1 MMRTGALA
9 LAMLLAAC
17 DGGSGAGSGPA
28 GRPGSGAGSASAGDV
43 RETVATLALAAG
55 GPGNC
60 SARWDGQP
68 ATPQQVLDRSIAA
81 VGQAIER
88 AGSIANLTAETVPAV
103 AVTAPASLAF
113 SCVDSFLAQVRRSGV
128 ATLLLSVDGSGEAA
142 LADFT
147 LSDIGAPPPSVVLA
161 VGGGGRLTWNG
172 EAVSS
177 DAIEERV
184 RELSGPAAAEMETPA
199 GELEVRPAREATYGQ
214 VHDVLRAVR
223 SARIRAALLLPSVP
237 PNRPSARAP
246 LPPPRPP
253 STNQASGNEAEP
265 RP

>member
-1 MMRTGALA
+1 MRTGALA

-128 ATLLLSVDGSGEAA
+128 ATLLLSVDG
-142 LADFT
+142 
-147 LSDIGAPPPSVVLA
+147 
-161 VGGGGRLTWNG
+161 NG

-223 SARIRAALLLPSVP
+223 SARIRAALLLPSVS